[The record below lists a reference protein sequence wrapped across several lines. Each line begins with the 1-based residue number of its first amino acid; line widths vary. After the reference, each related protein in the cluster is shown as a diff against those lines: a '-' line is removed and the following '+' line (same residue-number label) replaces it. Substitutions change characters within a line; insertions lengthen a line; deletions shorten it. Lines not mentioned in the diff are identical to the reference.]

1 MAIKALGSTGVEPF
15 ADMRDIT
22 ELGHCN
28 FQFLRQRRRALFQP
42 GGVVGLPRSLIL
54 SIKAKLP
61 TACTTSRGRSFEQ
74 WVKVP
79 IIFRIPPCK
88 THPLVD
94 RISFERNTESKMY
107 RPTSI
112 ENLAIQARLNFILG
126 AREYDGLF
134 IGFECGHI
142 QGKTA
147 HVFARSEHNAHQ
159 IGSRYS
165 THVAIAVESVIK
177 RPIKTVHVLP
187 RHFSDSRPEI

>member
-1 MAIKALGSTGVEPF
+1 MVSPVRGYLRRYQAETPLIGLFKF
-15 ADMRDIT
+15 A
-22 ELGHCN
+22 
-28 FQFLRQRRRALFQP
+28 
-42 GGVVGLPRSLIL
+42 
-54 SIKAKLP
+54 
-61 TACTTSRGRSFEQ
+61 
-74 WVKVP
+74 
-79 IIFRIPPCK
+79 
-88 THPLVD
+88 
-94 RISFERNTESKMY
+94 
-107 RPTSI
+107 RP
-112 ENLAIQARLNFILG
+112 ALG
-126 AREYDGLF
+126 AREYDRFF